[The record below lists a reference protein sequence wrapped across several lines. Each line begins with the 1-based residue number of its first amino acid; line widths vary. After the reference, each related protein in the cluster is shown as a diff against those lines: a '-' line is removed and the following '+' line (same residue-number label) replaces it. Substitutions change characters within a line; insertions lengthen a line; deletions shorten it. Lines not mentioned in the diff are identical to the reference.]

1 MPPRTVAALG
11 LGQLIN
17 WGVLYYAFA
26 VLLQPV
32 QAELAVAPWVVT
44 GAFSLALLVSALLAP
59 AVGRWSDR
67 GRGGASIVAGSL
79 GGALLLSAWALLPGV
94 VALYVVWAGLGVC
107 MATALYEPA
116 FAIVTRAHAAA
127 DVRLRALA
135 TVTLYG
141 GLAST
146 AFLPL
151 TALLV
156 GVCGWRTATGLLA
169 AVLAVSALLT
179 AYSVTR
185 LSSDAEP
192 PAPRDGTPHPVVV
205 PGFPTLT
212 AALALASL
220 TSASFIANLVP
231 ALGERGVSPATAA
244 LLGGVFGAMQLP
256 GRALVVSRRLS
267 LSGPAL
273 LALSLALQACGLAAV
288 ACSGGPATS
297 AAGVMTFATGAG
309 LTTLARPH
317 LVQSLVA
324 VEHAGLVNG
333 RLARTQQLTR
343 AAGPF
348 AVSALAARS
357 SHSAVLVALAVC
369 LAVAAALVID
379 PRRFRAAAVRPSGA
393 ASV

>member
-1 MPPRTVAALG
+1 MPSRAVAALG
-11 LGQLIN
+11 LGQLVN

-44 GAFSLALLVSALLAP
+44 GAFSLALFVSALLAP

-67 GRGGASIVAGSL
+67 GRGGAAIVSGSL
-79 GGALLLSAWALLPGV
+79 VAAGLLTAWALWPGV
-94 VALYVVWAGLGVC
+94 VTLYVVWVGLGAC
-107 MATALYEPA
+107 MAATLYEPA
-116 FAIVTRAHAAA
+116 FAVVTRAHAAP

-146 AFLPL
+146 VFLPL

-156 GVCGWRTATGLLA
+156 GAFGWRTATGVLA
-169 AVLAVSALLT
+169 AALAVSALLT
-179 AYSVTR
+179 AYSVTTV
-185 LSSDAEP
+185 SSDPAP
-192 PAPRDGTPHPVVV
+192 PAVRDGTTRPVVV

-212 AALALASL
+212 AALGLASL
-220 TSASFIANLVP
+220 ASASLVANLIP
-231 ALGERGVSPATAA
+231 ALGERGVSPSTAA
-244 LLGGVFGAMQLP
+244 LLGGVFGVMQLP
-256 GRALVVSRRLS
+256 GRALMVNRRLS

-273 LALSLALQACGLAAV
+273 LAASLALQACGLAAV
-288 ACSGGPATS
+288 ATSGGAATS
-297 AAGVMTFATGAG
+297 TAGVMTFATGAG

-324 VEHAGLVNG
+324 IEHAGVVNG
-333 RLARTQQLTR
+333 RLARAQQLTR

-348 AVSALAARS
+348 AVSALAARV
-357 SHSAVLVALAVC
+357 SHSAVLIGLALS

-379 PRRFRAAAVRPSGA
+379 PRRSRATGVRPSGA
-393 ASV
+393 APV

>member
-1 MPPRTVAALG
+1 MPPRAVAALG
-11 LGQLIN
+11 LGQLVN

-44 GAFSLALLVSALLAP
+44 GAFSLALFVSALLAP
-59 AVGRWSDR
+59 AVGRLSDR
-67 GRGGASIVAGSL
+67 GRGGASIVSGSL
-79 GGALLLSAWALLPGV
+79 VAAVLLAAWALRPGV
-94 VALYVVWAGLGVC
+94 VTLYVVWVGLGVC
-107 MATALYEPA
+107 MAAALYEPA
-116 FAIVTRAHAAA
+116 FAVVTRAHAAP

-156 GVCGWRTATGLLA
+156 SAVGWRSATGLLA
-169 AVLAVSALLT
+169 AALVGSAALT
-179 AYSVTR
+179 AYGVRT
-185 LSSDAEP
+185 L
-192 PAPRDGTPHPVVV
+192 PRDTPGPEVHDGAAGPGVVT
-205 PGFPTLT
+205 GFHGLT
-212 AALALASL
+212 VALGLASL
-220 TSASFIANLVP
+220 ASASFVANLIP
-231 ALGERGVSPATAA
+231 ALGERGVSPSTAA
-244 LLGGVFGAMQLP
+244 LLGGVFGVMQLP
-256 GRALVVSRRLS
+256 GRALMVNRRLS

-288 ACSGGPATS
+288 AVSGGPATGT
-297 AAGVMTFATGAG
+297 AGVMTFATGAG

-333 RLARTQQLTR
+333 RLARAQQLTR

-357 SHSAVLVALAVC
+357 SHSAVLAALAVC

-379 PRRFRAAAVRPSGA
+379 PRRSRAAAVRPSGA
-393 ASV
+393 APV

>member
-1 MPPRTVAALG
+1 MPPRAVAALG

-26 VLLQPV
+26 VLFQPV

-79 GGALLLSAWALLPGV
+79 GAAWLLSAWVLLPGV
-94 VALYVVWAGLGVC
+94 VTLYVVWAGLGVC
-107 MATALYEPA
+107 MAMALYEPA
-116 FAIVTRAHAAA
+116 FAIVTRAHAAP

-135 TVTLYG
+135 TVTLFG

-151 TALLV
+151 TALMV
-156 GVCGWRTATGLLA
+156 GAFGWRTATGLLA
-169 AVLAVSALLT
+169 AALVASAALT
-179 AYSVTR
+179 AGSVR
-185 LSSDAEP
+185 ALSPDP
-192 PAPRDGTPHPVVV
+192 PRPAPPDDTARPGVV
-205 PGFPTLT
+205 PGFTSLT
-212 AALALASL
+212 VALGLASL
-220 TSASFIANLVP
+220 ASASFIANLVP

-244 LLGGVFGAMQLP
+244 LLGGVFGIMQLP
-256 GRALVVSRRLS
+256 GRALMVSRQLS

-273 LALSLALQACGLAAV
+273 LALSLALQAGGLTVIAAT
-288 ACSGGPATS
+288 AGAATI
-297 AAGVMTFATGAG
+297 AAGVMTFAAGAG

-324 VEHAGLVNG
+324 IEHAGVVNG

-343 AAGPF
+343 AVGPF
-348 AVSALAARS
+348 AVSALATRF
-357 SHSAVLVALAVC
+357 SHSAVLAVLAAV
-369 LAVAAALVID
+369 LAVAAVLTAD
-379 PRRFRAAAVRPSGA
+379 SRRAGAAAVRPSGRA
-393 ASV
+393 PV